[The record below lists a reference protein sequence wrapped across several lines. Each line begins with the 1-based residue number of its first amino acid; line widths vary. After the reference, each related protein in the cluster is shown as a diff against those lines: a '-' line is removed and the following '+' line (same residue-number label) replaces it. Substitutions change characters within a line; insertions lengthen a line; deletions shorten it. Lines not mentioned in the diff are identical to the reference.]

1 MKTMNV
7 LIIEDEKLA
16 QVELKRLLDQ
26 SDFDIN
32 VLGCLDSIEE
42 SVQWLA
48 EHEEPDIIFMDIQLS
63 DGSSFEIFDLI
74 EIKTP
79 VIFTTAYDEY
89 AIQAFKVNSVDY
101 LLKPIEPSD
110 LQASLQKYTEIK
122 QHYTSTQLSYT
133 RNQIE
138 QILDLREPHYKN
150 RFISRIGDRIQHIMV
165 EDVAYFYAEDK
176 IVSLVT
182 RDNKEFVIDYTL
194 EHLQSLLDP
203 NQFYRLNRK
212 YLAKI
217 DAIEHVLRLFDGRFK
232 VILKPPAKNK
242 ILISRR
248 RMAEFKRW
256 LDS

>member
-1 MKTMNV
+1 MNV

-26 SDFDIN
+26 CDFDIN

-42 SVQWLA
+42 SVHWLT

-74 EIKTP
+74 DVKTS

-101 LLKPIEPSD
+101 LLKPIDPGD
-110 LQASLQKYTEIK
+110 LQASLQKYKDIK
-122 QHYTSTQLSYT
+122 QHYTKTQLSFT
-133 RNQIE
+133 RAQIE
-138 QILDLREPHYKN
+138 QLLNLREPRYKN

-165 EDVAYFYAEDK
+165 EDVAYFYAEGK
-176 IVSLVT
+176 IVFLVT
-182 RDNKEFVIDYTL
+182 RNNKEFVIDYSL
-194 EHLQSLLDP
+194 EHLQSLLHP

-212 YLAKI
+212 YLVNI
-217 DAIEHVLRLFDGRFK
+217 DAIEHASRHFDGRFK
-232 VILKPPAKNK
+232 VILTPPAKNK

-248 RMAEFKRW
+248 RVADYKRW